1 MADDLSTL
9 AESVLGKDGAQAI
22 RSNGDRLRSLAGSDD
37 GQKVRAILEQKGSLE
52 EALRRGD
59 TETLRDAIGSVL
71 STDEGRRL
79 ASQLQ
84 ALLGK

>member
-1 MADDLSTL
+1 MADDLSRL

-22 RSNGDRLRSLAGSDD
+22 SSNGDRLRSLADSGD
-37 GQKVRAILEQKGSLE
+37 GRKVRAILEEKGSLE

-59 TETLRDAIGSVL
+59 TQTLRDALSSVL

-79 ASQLQ
+79 TSQLQ